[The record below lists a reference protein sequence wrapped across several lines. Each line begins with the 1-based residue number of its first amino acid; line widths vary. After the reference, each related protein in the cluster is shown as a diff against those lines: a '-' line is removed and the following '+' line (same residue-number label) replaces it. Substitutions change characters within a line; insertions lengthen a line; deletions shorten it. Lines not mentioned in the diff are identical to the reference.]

1 MPADLLQRIADG
13 RTDLVLDHLA
23 RGGAPTATDAHGT
36 TLLQWCAYHGDVT
49 AVRCL
54 LDAGATL
61 DGLGADRG
69 LCGAAF
75 HGHWRLCQFMLEHG
89 ADANVADAVTGETAL
104 HAALCK
110 ANRPIYDHVVRVL
123 LHHGADPDRQT
134 VPGQPTDAFMRD
146 VRTRGETPLHRAAAF
161 GSEAAVRMLIEAGA
175 RLEARDA
182 HGDTPLSWASWHLRP
197 PAVLR
202 LLRYG
207 EHRIH
212 PDNRATYDHGAG
224 WGQMDAPAMGR
235 PHLDA

>member
-1 MPADLLQRIADG
+1 MPNDLVQRIADG

-23 RGGAPTATDAHGT
+23 AGGSADAGNPRGT

-54 LDAGATL
+54 LDAGA
-61 DGLGADRG
+61 DAAALGANLG
-69 LCGAAF
+69 LSGAAF
-75 HGHWRLCQFMLEHG
+75 HGHWPLCQFLLERG
-89 ADANVADAVTGETAL
+89 AEANAADPVTGETAL

-123 LHHGADPDRQT
+123 LAHGADPNHPT
-134 VPGQPTDAFMRD
+134 VPGQTTDGFMRD

-161 GSEAAVRMLIEAGA
+161 GTVAVVQMLIGAGA
-175 RLEARDA
+175 RLDARDA
-182 HGDTPLSWASWHLRP
+182 HGDTPLTWASWHLRP

-202 LLRYG
+202 LVCYG
-207 EHRIH
+207 DHRIH
-212 PDNRATYDHGAG
+212 PDNHATYDHGAG
-224 WGQMDAPAMGR
+224 WCQMDAPAMGH